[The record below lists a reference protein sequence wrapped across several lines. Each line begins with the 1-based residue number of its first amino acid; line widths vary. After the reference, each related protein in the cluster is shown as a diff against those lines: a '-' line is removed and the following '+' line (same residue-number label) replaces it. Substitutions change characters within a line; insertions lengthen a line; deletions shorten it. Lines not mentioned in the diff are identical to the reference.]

1 MTVADNYADPVARV
15 ALLLHTQRAAAVE
28 QAQRILE
35 WLAELGHTCVLPKP
49 DAEAVG
55 AADLGVDEDAVGDG
69 VDLALS
75 LGGDGNVLRAV
86 RAVADHGVPVLGI
99 NFGQLGYLTEVEPK
113 DAMGAIERFFAGEHE
128 VEERMRLEVRVEHDH
143 DAVFHALN
151 EVVIEKVDSGRTVRL
166 QVELNDDF
174 FTTYSADGLIVA
186 TPTGSTAYSLSAR
199 GPIVDPMHRALLL
212 TPVAPHSLFDRT
224 LVLSPED
231 QVRIRVLEDREAF
244 IALDGNIVDR
254 LDVGQSV
261 VCEAAP
267 VPARLVSFGGKD
279 FHRTLK
285 TKFGLA
291 DR

>member
-1 MTVADNYADPVARV
+1 M
-15 ALLLHTQRAAAVE
+15 LHTQRDAAV
-28 QAQRILE
+28 QLGVQLIS
-35 WLAELGHTCVLPKP
+35 WLAERGHQAVLPKP

-55 AADLGVDEDAVGDG
+55 SPEAGVDEDAVGED

-86 RAVADHGVPVLGI
+86 RAVADHGTPVLGI
-99 NFGQLGYLTEVEPK
+99 NFGQLGYLTEVEPA
-113 DAMGAIERFFAGEHE
+113 DTFNALERFFSGEHE
-128 VEERMRLEVRVEHDH
+128 VEERMRLEVRVEDNGEE
-143 DAVFHALN
+143 VFHGLN

-166 QVELNDDF
+166 QVDLNDDF

-212 TPVAPHSLFDRT
+212 TPVAPHSLFDRS
-224 LVLSPED
+224 LVLSPD
-231 QVRIRVLEDREAF
+231 DTVRIRVLEDRDAF
-244 IALDGNIVDR
+244 IAMDGNIVGR
-254 LDVGQSV
+254 LEVGGAV
-261 VCEAAP
+261 LCTAAP
-267 VPARLVSFGGKD
+267 GPARLVSFGGKD

>member
-1 MTVADNYADPVARV
+1 MM
-15 ALLLHTQRAAAVE
+15 LHTQRDAAVQ
-28 QAQRILE
+28 QAVAIISWLE
-35 WLAELGHTCVLPKP
+35 KLGHECVLPHD
-49 DAEAVG
+49 DALVVG
-55 AADLGVDEDAVGDG
+55 APGLGVDEDLVGKD

-75 LGGDGNVLRAV
+75 LGGDGNMLRAV
-86 RAVADHGVPVLGI
+86 RSVADHGTPVLGI
-99 NFGQLGYLTEVEPK
+99 NFGQLGYLTEVEPQ
-113 DAMGAIERFFAGEHE
+113 DALGAIERFFAGEHQ
-128 VEERMRLEVRVEHDH
+128 VEERMRLEVRVEGSN
-143 DAVFHALN
+143 APPLRALN

-166 QVELNDDF
+166 QVDLNDDF
-174 FTTYSADGLIVA
+174 FTSYSADGLIVA

-231 QVRIRVLEDREAF
+231 SVRIRVLEDRDAL
-244 IALDGNIVDR
+244 IALDGH
-254 LDVGQSV
+254 LAGTLEVGQSV
-261 VCEAAP
+261 VCSAAA

-279 FHRTLK
+279 FHRTLR